1 MTSAASIAV
10 RTLPG
15 AFGAL
20 AVEGVRPAH
29 AADAATVATFRE
41 LLAQHA
47 VVCLRQP
54 APLDDGEARAIV
66 SMIGPIKDPVGR
78 TRDGGTLRYSEDRQ
92 IIDAGFV
99 LTDELRA
106 ELGDINFGGLDSERP
121 GLFETFHTDDTYTE
135 CPAAA
140 TVLFT
145 RELPSSPGGATHF
158 LDMRAAYASLEPELR
173 ARLIG
178 LRAAC
183 SYNNRGVY
191 AGRAAAEGLFEQLVD
206 VSHPIVRSHPVTH
219 GPSLYIDLDRATHV
233 EGMFET
239 EGRALLQLLQ
249 DHAEAHA
256 PRYAHSWQTHDVLV
270 WDNASVQHKA
280 GGDFPVGEPRR
291 FWRFMIEGQTPSRT
305 RAVNAAIEAKKVE
318 LFADPTSRPDRRRH
332 APAQLNRARD
342 AAGSTP
348 GAGLECRF
356 CWGILA
362 RRGDSPKRSRSD
374 SQAGSVTVV
383 S

>member
-1 MTSAASIAV
+1 MTSAPSIAV

-15 AFGAL
+15 AFGAV
-20 AVEGVRPAH
+20 AVEGVRPAD
-29 AADAATVATFRE
+29 AADAATVAMLRE
-41 LLAQHA
+41 LLAQQA

-54 APLDDGEARAIV
+54 APLDDGEARAIA

-106 ELGDINFGGLDSERP
+106 ELGELSFGGLDSDRP

-140 TVLFT
+140 TVLHA
-145 RELPSSPGGATHF
+145 RDLPPSPGGPTHF

-183 SYNNRGVY
+183 SYNNRGVF
-191 AGRAAAEGLFEQLVD
+191 AGRAAAEGPFEQLVD
-206 VSHPIVRSHPVTH
+206 VSHPIVRSHPVTR

-233 EGMFET
+233 EGMSET

-291 FWRFMIEGQTPSRT
+291 FWRFMIEGP
-305 RAVNAAIEAKKVE
+305 VPAAYTE
-318 LFADPTSRPDRRRH
+318 P
-332 APAQLNRARD
+332 
-342 AAGSTP
+342 
-348 GAGLECRF
+348 
-356 CWGILA
+356 
-362 RRGDSPKRSRSD
+362 
-374 SQAGSVTVV
+374 
-383 S
+383 